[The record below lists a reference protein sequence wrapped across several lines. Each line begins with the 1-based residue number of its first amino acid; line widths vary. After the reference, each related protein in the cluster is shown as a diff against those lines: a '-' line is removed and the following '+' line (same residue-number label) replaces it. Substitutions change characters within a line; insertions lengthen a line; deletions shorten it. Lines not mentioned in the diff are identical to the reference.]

1 MWDVFARN
9 ELEIY
14 DIYMILYSVRY
25 IYIKYGASFVEL
37 KNMYHQI

>member
-1 MWDVFARN
+1 MFLLVMN
-9 ELEIY
+9 LKY

-25 IYIKYGASFVEL
+25 IYVRYGASFVEL